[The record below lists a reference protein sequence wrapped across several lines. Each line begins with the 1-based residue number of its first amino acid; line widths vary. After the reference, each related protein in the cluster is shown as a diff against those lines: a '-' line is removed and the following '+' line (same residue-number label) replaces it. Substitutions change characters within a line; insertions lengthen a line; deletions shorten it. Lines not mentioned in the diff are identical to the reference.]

1 MISRPFMYLLFGV
14 AEKLRVTGFQ
24 ICNPQP
30 LCRLWWLFN
39 EIQVKGKLIREK
51 GWSSLHLWTPPA
63 VVFLCCSLLSDS
75 SHSLVCVF
83 LLNEC
88 LTMKS
93 LFVVRSL
100 LRDQREVPVFYCAD
114 YEVLSLVDW
123 LSAVLIITFIPIVV
137 IFMPILIVVTGIDG
151 SAAVYC

>member
-1 MISRPFMYLLFGV
+1 M
-14 AEKLRVTGFQ
+14 
-24 ICNPQP
+24 
-30 LCRLWWLFN
+30 
-39 EIQVKGKLIREK
+39 
-51 GWSSLHLWTPPA
+51 
-63 VVFLCCSLLSDS
+63 FLCCSLLRDS

-100 LRDQREVPVFYCAD
+100 LPDQREVPVFYCAD
-114 YEVLSLVDW
+114 YEVISLVEG

-137 IFMPILIVVTGIDG
+137 IIMPIIIVVTGIDG